1 MICGACP
8 DAESGR
14 ADAAG
19 TAIDAILKEKPQQV
33 DALLVK
39 ASMLF
44 DGKHYDAALERT
56 NGAIKADP
64 SSAPAYFA
72 RGKVLAAMARWDEA
86 KESFNEVM
94 KLNPRAAG
102 AQVELSKLHLQTG
115 ATDTA
120 VTLAGS
126 AVASD
131 PRRLD
136 ARILLARGLIARGDL
151 LQAETILKDVLEA
164 VPDSAIGHA
173 QLGWLNLAKKIPAKA
188 TAEFQRALKLDAMQ
202 IDAISGLVA
211 QDLAAGRRDEALARL
226 GDFVAKAPANAG
238 LLTLA
243 GRTNLMVGKFDEAE
257 KLLSRAID
265 ADPNTLDAYS
275 FLGQTYLQQKR
286 LDDARREFER
296 RVTRETRPLT
306 SLTMVGLI
314 YELQNR
320 TNDAKQAFEQV
331 LAIDPK
337 SSIAANNL
345 AWIYAENGGNLDVAL
360 QLAQTA
366 QATMPDSAEAA
377 DTLGWIYLKKEL
389 YGLSI
394 STLQRAVDRE
404 PKNPSFQYHLGL
416 AYAKNGD
423 SARAKTILQAALK
436 LGSKFDGAADASKV
450 LAGL

>member
-1 MICGACP
+1 
-8 DAESGR
+8 
-14 ADAAG
+14 
-19 TAIDAILKEKPQQV
+19 
-33 DALLVK
+33 
-39 ASMLF
+39 
-44 DGKHYDAALERT
+44 
-56 NGAIKADP
+56 
-64 SSAPAYFA
+64 
-72 RGKVLAAMARWDEA
+72 
-86 KESFNEVM
+86 
-94 KLNPRAAG
+94 
-102 AQVELSKLHLQTG
+102 
-115 ATDTA
+115 
-120 VTLAGS
+120 
-126 AVASD
+126 
-131 PRRLD
+131 
-136 ARILLARGLIARGDL
+136 
-151 LQAETILKDVLEA
+151 
-164 VPDSAIGHA
+164 
-173 QLGWLNLAKKIPAKA
+173 
-188 TAEFQRALKLDAMQ
+188 
-202 IDAISGLVA
+202 
-211 QDLAAGRRDEALARL
+211 
-226 GDFVAKAPANAG
+226 
-238 LLTLA
+238 
-243 GRTNLMVGKFDEAE
+243 MVGKFAEAE
-257 KLLSRAID
+257 RLLSRAID
-265 ADPNTLDAYS
+265 VDPNTLDAYS

-345 AWIYAENGGNLDVAL
+345 AWIYAENGGNLDIAL

-416 AYAKNGD
+416 AYARNGD
-423 SARAKTILQAALK
+423 AARAKTILQAALK
-436 LGSKFDGAADASKV
+436 LGSNFDGAADASKV